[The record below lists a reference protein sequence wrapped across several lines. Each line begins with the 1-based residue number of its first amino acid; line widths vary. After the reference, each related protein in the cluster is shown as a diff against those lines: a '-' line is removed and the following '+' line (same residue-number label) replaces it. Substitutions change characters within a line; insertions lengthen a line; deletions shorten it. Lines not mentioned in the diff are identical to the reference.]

1 MPGALRARFFT
12 CEEKAVTY
20 IVLARRYR
28 PQMFA
33 ELVGQNHIVT
43 ILTNAIQTGRVHH
56 AFLFTGARGTGK
68 TTTAR
73 ILAKSLNCVNGPTVT
88 PCGVCQHCVDIA
100 ASRDVDV
107 MEIDGATNTG
117 VDSVRALREDIRY
130 LPSSSRYRIII
141 IDEVHM
147 LTTSA
152 FNALLKTLEE
162 PPPHVIFILATTEPH
177 KIPSTILSR
186 VQRFDFHRIDTDE
199 LTSFLMGL
207 LQKEG
212 FDAHRDAL
220 RIVAL
225 EGEGSVRDSLSLLD
239 QILAHHTEG
248 VITAEEVSRVLGL
261 SNRQALFRTVYALLR
276 RDGTEVFTILDTI
289 FRDGVDLVHFTKS
302 LAACLRDLVLSRLSK
317 APERFLTLTPE
328 ELEETRR
335 QTKDLATDQI
345 HHLFTRI
352 YLGIDTVSR
361 ASSPR
366 LALEMMF
373 SEILLAQPLLPL
385 ADLIARLED
394 LEDGRMPS
402 GSSLPRSGAP
412 STMPPLAAPQFA
424 HERHTQQQSAPSTTF
439 LSSGAFL
446 APVQPASKPTF
457 NSESQFPREDFSP
470 KSMASA
476 KMHATTPSH
485 ATTTSHAATPSHATT
500 TSHAATPSHATTT
513 SHATTPSFINLDLQG
528 WLAFVTVFR
537 KAAPTLAMML
547 DDGRFLGTRTNNDIL
562 KVLLWFSS
570 KNHQFNYAKISEN
583 TLTINTHL
591 TNHLGVN
598 AQLELMLSEKPPETI
613 ETLPVGITFGGT
625 SVREIREREI
635 AVQLQRMEEEMRN
648 HPFVRGLL
656 DQMQA
661 EVIGFSDLSQE

>member
-1 MPGALRARFFT
+1 
-12 CEEKAVTY
+12 
-20 IVLARRYR
+20 
-28 PQMFA
+28 MFA

-186 VQRFDFHRIDTDE
+186 VQRFDFHRVDTDE

-261 SNRQALFRTVYALLR
+261 SDRQALFRTVYALLR
-276 RDGTEVFTILDTI
+276 RDGTEVFEILDTI

-328 ELEETRR
+328 ELEETRQ
-335 QTKDLATDQI
+335 QTQNFATEQI

-352 YLGIDTVSR
+352 YLGIDAVSR

-373 SEILLAQPLLPL
+373 SEILLAQPLLPI
-385 ADLIARLED
+385 ADLVARLED
-394 LEDGRMPS
+394 LEAGRMSSPS
-402 GSSLPRSGAP
+402 TSSLPRPGSP
-412 STMPPLAAPQFA
+412 STTTPIATPHLV
-424 HERHTQQQSAPSTTF
+424 HERHTPQQSAPSTTF
-439 LSSGAFL
+439 SSSGAFL
-446 APVQPASKPTF
+446 ASVKPASVQTF
-457 NSESQFPREDFSP
+457 NSESQLPQADPSP
-470 KSMASA
+470 PSMASA
-476 KMHATTPSH
+476 QMPATTPS
-485 ATTTSHAATPSHATT
+485 SVK
-500 TSHAATPSHATTT
+500 
-513 SHATTPSFINLDLQG
+513 LDLQG

-537 KAAPTLAMML
+537 KVAPTLAMML
-547 DDGRFLGTRTNNDIL
+547 DDGRFLGTRTDNDIF

-570 KNHQFNYAKISEN
+570 KNHQFSYAKISEN
-583 TLTINTHL
+583 TSTINTHL
-591 TNHLGVN
+591 THHLGVN
-598 AQLELMLSEKPPETI
+598 AQLELMLSEKPPEKL

-625 SVREIREREI
+625 SVREIREREM

-648 HPFVRGLL
+648 HPFVRGLI